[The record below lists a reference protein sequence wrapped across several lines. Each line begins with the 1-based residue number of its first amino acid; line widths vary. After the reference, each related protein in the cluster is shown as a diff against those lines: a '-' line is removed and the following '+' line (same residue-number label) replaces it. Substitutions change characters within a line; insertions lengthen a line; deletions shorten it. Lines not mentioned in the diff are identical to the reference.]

1 MPWVAAIG
9 SPVSPT
15 RTPPLP
21 LPTERPTMSA
31 TETDQSS
38 ADGDSGLAARD
49 PARRRRALLAV
60 AGIFVVAG
68 LGWFL
73 LWYFVLSTR
82 VTTDNAYVGGNQ
94 VAISAQVPGTVVA
107 ILADDTQRVVAGQV
121 LVRLDPTDAKV
132 RLEQARSALAQAVR
146 GVRQQTSSARGADA
160 QVVTA
165 RLALQKAEA
174 DLKRRLPL
182 LAAHAE
188 APEIVQHLR
197 DGVAQA
203 RSTLAA
209 AEAQSAAAHA
219 AIEGTDV
226 AQNPAVLQARANF
239 SAAWIAAQRDAIYA
253 PVSGYVAQRSVQLGN
268 SVQPGQQLMTVVPLH
283 DLWIEANFKESQL
296 RHIRI
301 GQPATIVSDVYGS
314 DAVFHGKVIGLGA
327 GTGSVFSLLPA
338 QNATGNWIK
347 VVQRVPVRISLDNQE
362 LDKHP
367 LRVGLSTEVT
377 VDISHDQGPMLATTP
392 AQQPVARTDVYQ
404 QMASQADAEAGQIIR
419 ANLPQQV
426 H

>member
-1 MPWVAAIG
+1 
-9 SPVSPT
+9 
-15 RTPPLP
+15 
-21 LPTERPTMSA
+21 MSTTDTDKPA
-31 TETDQSS
+31 T
-38 ADGDSGLAARD
+38 GDSGMAAKD
-49 PARRRRALLAV
+49 PAKRRRALLLV
-60 AGIFVVAG
+60 AGVFILAGVAWFALWLFV
-68 LGWFL
+68 F
-73 LWYFVLSTR
+73 STR
-82 VTTDNAYVGGNQ
+82 VKTDNAYVGGNQ

-107 ILADDTQRVVAGQV
+107 ILADDTQRVVSGQV
-121 LVRLDPTDAKV
+121 LVRLDPTDASV

-146 GVRQQTSSARGADA
+146 GVRQQTSSANGADA

-188 APEIVQHLR
+188 SPEIVQHLR

-203 RSTLAA
+203 RSVLVAA
-209 AEAQSAAAHA
+209 QAQSAAAHA

-226 AQNPAVLQARANF
+226 AQNPAVMQARANF
-239 SAAWIAAQRDAIYA
+239 SAAWVAAQRNAIVA

-283 DLWIEANFKESQL
+283 NLWIDANFKESQL

-301 GQPATIVSDVYGS
+301 GQPAKIVSDVYGN
-314 DAVFHGKVIGLGA
+314 DAEFHGKVIGLGA

-362 LDKHP
+362 LDQHP
-367 LRVGLSTEVT
+367 LRIGLSTEVS
-377 VDISHDQGPMLATTP
+377 VDITHDQGAVLATAP
-392 AQQPVARTDVYQ
+392 ARQPVAQTDVYLR
-404 QMASQADAEAGQIIR
+404 MTSQADGEARQIIQ
-419 ANLPQQV
+419 ANLPRKAR
-426 H
+426 